1 MMNIL
6 IPMAGRG
13 SRFSDA
19 GYSLPKPLIDVNGQ
33 PMIKTVIDNIGLKGH
48 YIFLVL
54 KEHDDKYGVT
64 AELHQMCG
72 CNPMT
77 VILVDQVT
85 QGAACT
91 ALLAREE
98 IDTKQPLLIANSD
111 QWMNWSPA
119 HFKKYMK
126 GKKADGGILTFM
138 SDDPK
143 WSFARVDYAT
153 NQIMEVAEKKVISN
167 VATVGVYYFGKG
179 SDFVSAA
186 DSMITKNIRVN
197 NEFYVCPVYN
207 EMIAAGKKIMNYP
220 ITEMK
225 GLGTPAD
232 LEIFLKGE

>member
-19 GYSLPKPLIDVNGQ
+19 GYVLPKPLIDVNGQ
-33 PMIKTVIDNIGLKGH
+33 PMIKVVVDNIGLKGH

-54 KEHDDKYGVT
+54 KEHDDRYGVT
-64 AELHQMCG
+64 AKLHEMCG
-72 CNPMT
+72 CNPTT

-91 ALLAREE
+91 ALLARDE
-98 IDTKQPLLIANSD
+98 IDNKNPLLIANSD
-111 QWMNWSPA
+111 QLVNWSPA

-126 GKKADGGILTFM
+126 KEKADGGILTFL

-143 WSFARVDYAT
+143 WSFAKVDYLT
-153 NQIMEVAEKKVISN
+153 NRITEVVEKKVISN
-167 VATVGVYYFGKG
+167 IATVGVYYFGKG

-186 DSMITKNIRVN
+186 DEMISKNTRVN
-197 NEFYVCPVYN
+197 GEFYVAPTYN
-207 EMIAAGKKIMNYP
+207 EMIAAGKKVLNYP
-220 ITEMK
+220 IVGMQ